1 MELGEFQFQEVR
13 LKKNKCEREYTTGK
27 FSCLEGKCIS
37 TVDDQQLHVLY
48 ALKGEIVLTRAL
60 GYFILHVILPTFFL
74 ISCTVGS
81 FWIKL
86 QAAPARIFLAICA
99 IYSCISSQA
108 SVNRGVP
115 KVSYIKVS

>member
-27 FSCLEGKCIS
+27 FSCLE
-37 TVDDQQLHVLY
+37 
-48 ALKGEIVLTRAL
+48 GEIVLTRAL